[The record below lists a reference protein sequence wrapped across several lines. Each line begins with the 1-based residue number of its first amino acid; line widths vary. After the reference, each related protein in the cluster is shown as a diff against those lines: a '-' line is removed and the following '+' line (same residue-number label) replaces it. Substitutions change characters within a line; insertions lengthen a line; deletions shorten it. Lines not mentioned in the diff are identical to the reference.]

1 MRFEYQPARY
11 SLVILHNTGDK
22 AELVTAEYY
31 DGRHPVK
38 HFFHRVFQWAQKLL
52 CEIRSTNNMLTPTP
66 EERKVHEQAT
76 HCKHCKRQ
84 FTISKDSTPKD
95 SIQEGFDAL
104 RFDLNGTLL
113 NDSDETDYEEKLT
126 IKKSKRDAPVIKTYH
141 HNHYSGKYVA
151 SLCQSC
157 NLKIKYKNQLTCV
170 AHCGSKFDFHFLF
183 KNLET
188 SAFGASNITVIAKSK
203 ETFVQIEI
211 MSKDLYIPILNNQY
225 RNQQQFSK
233 SYNGNRKVGVRFID
247 SFNFLPESL
256 ADLTASLKI
265 EKSPLFEIVKTVLN
279 NYISGPNQLKGI
291 SNDSIDLLLK
301 KLPYLYTFMSGPNVL
316 KDGVPVPEIQDF
328 LNDMT
333 HEEFSQEDYETIL
346 KICSLFQIKDFRM
359 YTKLYTILDSALLGI
374 VYINFIQN
382 SFKFYGIDPSY
393 LYTASGF
400 AWQAFLYTRGADI
413 HYIRDKKMIDLVRE
427 GIRGGV
433 SMAAKEIV
441 CANNERTPFNF
452 NTSEDRTHILNL
464 DIVSLYAHVMETNK
478 FPHSG

>member
-1 MRFEYQPARY
+1 MRFEYQPTSY
-11 SLVILHNTGDK
+11 SLIILHNTGDK

-38 HFFHRVFQWAQKLL
+38 HFFRRVFKWAQKLL
-52 CEIRSTNNMLTPTP
+52 CEIRSTNNVLTPTP
-66 EERKVHEQAT
+66 EERKAHEQAT

-84 FTISKDSTPKD
+84 FTIPKD
-95 SIQEGFDAL
+95 SVQEGFDAL

-113 NDSDETDYEEKLT
+113 NDSDETDYEEELT
-126 IKKSKRDAPVIKTYH
+126 IKKSKRDAPIIKTYH
-141 HNHYSGKYVA
+141 HNHDSGKFVA

-157 NLKIKYKNQLTCV
+157 NLKINYRNQLTCV
-170 AHCGSKFDFHFLF
+170 AHCRSKFDFHLLL

-188 SAFGASNITVIAKSK
+188 SAFDASNISVIAKSK

-211 MSKDLYIPILNNQY
+211 KSKDLYIPILNNQY
-225 RNQQQFSK
+225 GNQQQFSK
-233 SYNGNRKVGVRFID
+233 SYSGNRKVGVRFID

-256 ADLTASLKI
+256 ADLTESLKK

-279 NYISGPNQLKGI
+279 NYICEPNQLNGI

-301 KLPYLYTFMSGPNVL
+301 KIPYTYTFLSGPNVL
-316 KDGVPVPEIQDF
+316 KDGVPIPEIQEF
-328 LNDMT
+328 HNDMT
-333 HEEFSQEDYETIL
+333 DEECSQEDYEIIL

-359 YTKLYTILDSALLGI
+359 YTKLYTILDSALLRI
-374 VYINFIQN
+374 RYINFIQN
-382 SFKFYGIDPSY
+382 SFKSYGIAPSY
-393 LYTASGF
+393 LCTASGF
-400 AWQAFLYTRGADI
+400 AWQAFLYTTGADI

-433 SMAAKEIV
+433 SMAAKKIV

-452 NTSEDRTHILNL
+452 NASEDRTHSQYRYSFLVCPCYGEQQIPSFRL
-464 DIVSLYAHVMETNK
+464 
-478 FPHSG
+478 